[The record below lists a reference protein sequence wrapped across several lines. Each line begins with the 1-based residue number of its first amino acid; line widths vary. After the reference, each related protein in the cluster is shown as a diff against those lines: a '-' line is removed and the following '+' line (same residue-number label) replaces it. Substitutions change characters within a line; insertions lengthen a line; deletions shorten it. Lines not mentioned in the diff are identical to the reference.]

1 MRVDSLSEDLKRR
14 FLHAEQTALLLK
26 LNKLKNIL
34 NLKKKKGHNM
44 EVTEGMIAKKKR
56 TAQRPSGEIK
66 QHRYQRVDAL
76 PSDHQES

>member
-1 MRVDSLSEDLKRR
+1 
-14 FLHAEQTALLLK
+14 
-26 LNKLKNIL
+26 
-34 NLKKKKGHNM
+34 M